1 MRWIRK
7 ARTNSIML
15 QALWTTAPILVSVV
29 SFFVYVMRKNDLD
42 VATAFTVSE
51 IHTSNE
57 EACPLTVIQAIT
69 LFTMIKQPLNT
80 IPTWVVQLLRVS
92 FPFLRKPRPF

>member
-29 SFFVYVMRKNDLD
+29 SFFVYVEGKNDLD

-51 IHTSNE
+51 IHLSNE
-57 EACPLTVIQAIT
+57 VACTLTVI
-69 LFTMIKQPLNT
+69 
-80 IPTWVVQLLRVS
+80 
-92 FPFLRKPRPF
+92 